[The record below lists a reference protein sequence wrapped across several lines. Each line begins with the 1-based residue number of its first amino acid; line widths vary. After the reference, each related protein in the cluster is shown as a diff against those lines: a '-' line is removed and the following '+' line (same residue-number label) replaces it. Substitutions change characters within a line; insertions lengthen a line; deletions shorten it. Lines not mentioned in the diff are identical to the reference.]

1 VSGFGRPCPN
11 RVGCR
16 RQPQAVGAVEQAAA
30 LPAERAEARAAEQVA
45 AVEEAAAGSAHH
57 RPAGASASVL
67 ASAALRDSIRRI
79 PSILSG
85 AAARLQALSG

>member
-16 RQPQAVGAVEQAAA
+16 RRPEALGAAEQAAD

-45 AVEEAAAGSAHH
+45 AVEAAAGSAHDH
-57 RPAGASASVL
+57 PAGASASVL

-79 PSILSG
+79 PSIRSG
-85 AAARLQALSG
+85 AAERLQALSG